1 MKYYF
6 HHSCEISAHTASAR
20 RRYVRTKFVIIDPGD
35 LENHPIAV
43 SLFLIKLTPKMH
55 EFRRNLDDA
64 ILHARRRTMSRWKA
78 LKFLQNIS
86 ANQRDRITRRDT
98 RRAQTR
104 KLTFFIFFFSKSRVM
119 NNETTNDA
127 TAARAGARA
136 RIGTRGRACR
146 ARCARR
152 AGPDPRG
159 GTTPFARRAR
169 RLERRTFDST
179 EA

>member
-1 MKYYF
+1 MKYHF

-20 RRYVRTKFVIIDPGD
+20 RRYVRTKFVILDPGD

-104 KLTFFIFFFSKSRVM
+104 KLTFFILFFEITCTVYVPERVKYL
-119 NNETTNDA
+119 TH
-127 TAARAGARA
+127 
-136 RIGTRGRACR
+136 GRAEY
-146 ARCARR
+146 
-152 AGPDPRG
+152 PL
-159 GTTPFARRAR
+159 FSN
-169 RLERRTFDST
+169 TFK
-179 EA
+179 